1 MELLEA
7 GESLETLGDPD
18 FKIFRTV
25 FKRHTPFSIVNIEQV
40 VVNNT
45 IEISKVGDLLMG
57 LYLYV
62 DLPSN
67 IMQDWVRTINSISV
81 YIGEQ
86 EILKFPI
93 EYILDFYPNL
103 LASTYSKFSY
113 VGDNFLPLP
122 IPDIPVCSLKYTN
135 MKIKIDGSVRNL
147 KCSSIF
153 VFLSK
158 EDRVFFERPF
168 DLIIHQVQKQRL
180 ATDGSVCITHPV
192 KCIFS
197 KDITSNTVTIGGIE
211 LVNPDPSVSLYYTNR
226 FSQNNP
232 FQDDKAYLSVDY
244 PKMLGI
250 EPLGIQTAR
259 FVNGN
264 VFIFSS
270 QSTVGT
276 VVVYDTTKIFNS
288 NTSYTIKTV
297 PGKNFIDF
305 SSSWFDGV
313 DKIFAAGYTQ
323 PNVIS
328 INTNTLEIKDRGI
341 NKAISSIGNVFSVV
355 VNSSNVYLFGTKK
368 GTVIQKSKFD
378 DPTYFDFESQ
388 NNFDYK
394 TRLMPSDVNA
404 SLRGFT
410 YAELINETTINL
422 YATQTQVVG
431 NPSIIELINPPNVGS
446 LQLPAI
452 TRLSYGPLPISSIN
466 TLVAPFANYS
476 SNVVVGN
483 YNYLSPGR
491 PNTPFARIKTG
502 QLTFDSTKILKESQ
516 GYQFIAYDGNR
527 YAYLIPGGKNRNIT
541 RYDTQPTFSFLR
553 CFCIDT
559 QSMYSSGFL
568 NFSRTSIKFPSGTK
582 GTLYAINYN
591 ILRFM
596 NGMAN
601 ILYAT

>member
-25 FKRHTPFSIVNIEQV
+25 FKRHTPFSIVNIDQV

-57 LYLYV
+57 VYLYV
-62 DLPSN
+62 DLLSVSK
-67 IMQDWVRTINSISV
+67 QDWAKTVRSISV
-81 YIGEQ
+81 SIGEQ
-86 EILKFPI
+86 EIVNFPI

-113 VGDNFLPLP
+113 IGDNFLPLP
-122 IPDIPVCSLKYTN
+122 IPDIPLCALKYTN
-135 MKIKIDGSVRNL
+135 LKIKVNGFVRNL
-147 KCSSIF
+147 KCSAIC
-153 VFLSK
+153 VFLGH
-158 EDRVFFERPF
+158 EDRRFFENPF
-168 DLIIHQVQKQRL
+168 DLVIHQVQKQTL
-180 ATDGSVCITHPV
+180 ATDGTVCITHPV

-197 KDITSNTVTIGGIE
+197 KDISSNTVTIGGID
-211 LVNPDPSVSLYYTNR
+211 LVNPDPIVSLYYTNR
-226 FSQNNP
+226 FSQNGI
-232 FQDDKAYLSVDY
+232 FQDDKAYVSVDY
-244 PKMLGI
+244 PSILGVDPIGI
-250 EPLGIQTAR
+250 ETAR

-264 VFIFSS
+264 IFMFSALS
-270 QSTVGT
+270 RVGT
-276 VVVYDTTKIFNS
+276 VIVYDTSKIFTS

-297 PGKNFIDF
+297 PGGNFIDF
-305 SSSWFDGV
+305 ASSWFDGV
-313 DKIFAAGYTQ
+313 DRIFAAGFYQ

-341 NKAISSIGNVFSVV
+341 NKAITSIGNVFSVV
-355 VNSSNVYLFGTKK
+355 VNSSNVYLFGSRR

-378 DPTYFDFESQ
+378 DPTYFDFENQ
-388 NNFDYK
+388 NIFDYK
-394 TRLMPSDVNA
+394 ARLLPSDPNFA
-404 SLRGFT
+404 LKTFT
-410 YAELINETTINL
+410 YAELTNETTINL
-422 YATQTQVVG
+422 YATQSQIIG
-431 NPSIIELINPPNVGS
+431 NPFSSQLINPPEVGS
-446 LQLPAI
+446 LQLPGL
-452 TRLSYGPLPISSIN
+452 TRLSYGPLPVTSIN

-476 SNVVVGN
+476 SNVLIGN
-483 YNYLSPGR
+483 YNFLSPGR
-491 PNTPFARIKTG
+491 STTPFARIQSG
-502 QLTFDSTKILKESQ
+502 QLRFDATKILKEAQ
-516 GYQFIAYDGNR
+516 GYQFIGYDGNR
-527 YAYLIPGGKNRNIT
+527 YAYLIPGGRARNIT

-553 CFCIDT
+553 SFCIDT

-568 NFSRTSIKFPSGTK
+568 NFSRTNIKFPSGTK